1 MSDSHETDTDID
13 DGHTTGTNSPDG
25 NTNATGAANTPIQS
39 TMYRLST
46 AGENEVAVYIWPVPK
61 EIKAVIF
68 MVHSWSSYHNRYPEF
83 VRHLY
88 HQGFLVCGYDA
99 YGHGQSSG
107 RSADVPDFETHITD
121 LSSVMDFFHSTVQLP
136 RKPPTILF
144 SAGSGMIAATLVA
157 MHQLQK
163 VDLMIMA
170 TPYFVVRQSRL
181 QRFISKWF
189 PLRYMGFFN
198 MNTGVTSKRVVQDE
212 EAQKAYDSDPLTR
225 RRIYARSFL
234 YMKNGAR
241 RVFELAPTWY
251 IPTLLIYPEN
261 DLLLKAS
268 STTKFA
274 SKLPPGT
281 VDVHLI
287 KEQTHMFLLDTKR
300 EEYFRVITNW
310 IHKKLPLL

>member
-1 MSDSHETDTDID
+1 MSDLYDTAADNPAGTASSTTIQA
-13 DGHTTGTNSPDG
+13 HTFRLPTADG
-25 NTNATGAANTPIQS
+25 NE
-39 TMYRLST
+39 L
-46 AGENEVAVYIWPVPK
+46 AVYIWPKPPEV
-61 EIKAVIF
+61 KAVIF

-83 VRHLY
+83 IRHLY
-88 HQGFLVCGYDA
+88 RQGFLVCGYDA

-107 RSADVPDFETHITD
+107 RSADVPDFETNVTD
-121 LSSVMDFFHSTVQLP
+121 LSSVMDFFHRTVPEAGNL
-136 RKPPTILF
+136 PTILF
-144 SAGSGMIAATLVA
+144 SAGSGMIAGTLVA

-163 VDLMIMA
+163 VDLMVMA
-170 TPYFVVRQSRL
+170 APYFVVRQSRI
-181 QRFISKWF
+181 QRFVTRWL

-198 MNTGVTSKRVVQDE
+198 MKTGVTSKRVVQDE

-225 RRIYARSFL
+225 RRIYSRSFL

-241 RVFELAPTWY
+241 RVVELAPTWY

-287 KEQTHMFLLDTKR
+287 KEHTHMFLLDTKR
-300 EEYFRVITNW
+300 AEYFRVITDW
-310 IHKKLPLL
+310 LHRKLPLL